1 MHLND
6 DRVGLGNGYEEDVY
20 RKEKTMSFSSPPL
33 EEWFRKTLP
42 DRVVRLRKKGNLL
55 FSEGDPSDLFYVI
68 SEGRILIMKESPSG
82 NPVILER
89 LLKGDFVGGFAVIAD
104 FPYPASAIADCPSVL
119 NGYSKE
125 KIRRFLREEPE
136 IHRTILSELGSRFQN
151 IQSMLLFSKDPTEV
165 RLARVLFCLWEKG
178 EGSAPRSDSSLGIAM
193 TRITLSQMARTT
205 VESTIRITKQWER
218 MGKLD
223 LSKRGVIRI
232 LDPSFLRNLSGALP
246 S

>member
-1 MHLND
+1 
-6 DRVGLGNGYEEDVY
+6 
-20 RKEKTMSFSSPPL
+20 MSFSSPPL
-33 EEWFRKTLP
+33 EEWFRKNTP
-42 DRVVRLRKKGNLL
+42 DRTLRLRKKGNIL
-55 FSEGDPSDLFYVI
+55 FSQGDPSDFFYVV

-82 NPVILER
+82 NPVVLER

-104 FPYPASAIADCPSVL
+104 FPYPASAVVDCPSVMT
-119 NGYSKE
+119 GYSKE

-136 IHRTILSELGSRFQN
+136 IHRNILQELGVRFQN
-151 IQSMLLFSKDPTEV
+151 IQSMLLFSSDSIEV
-165 RLARVLFCLWEKG
+165 RLARILFCLWEKG
-178 EGSAPRSDSSLGIAM
+178 EGAGSLSHPLGIAM

-205 VESTIRITKQWER
+205 VESTIRITKHWER

-232 LDPSFLRNLSGALP
+232 LDPAFLRDLSGESL